1 MARTRTT
8 PYSAQLDR
16 LLSRSTGTS
25 RTFSALTLADDFEH
39 PRKQKPTTTLGG
51 IHKALFRAWGEGKLV
66 SFIDAD
72 GNVLREEEF
81 GAPGSAAVEHPQ
93 IFGLPGAQA
102 PQDGYAVVSY
112 VEYSA
117 FRPHAADELDAT
129 DDEEDEDLDDD
140 GEDPRDD
147 AEPLTRE
154 MVIDALGEDAAKSFS
169 DEVLDG
175 LCADDI
181 PSVILALKL
190 RTFDP
195 QEPAPAWLPAEVL
208 YRWVTLPQAVT
219 HWKGGLDRGDPQ
231 TKTRLIRAGVRRK
244 GGIMP
249 DSLTARGL
257 TQLVREDA
265 HHWSVICD
273 IAISHYFKIG
283 DMPRIDELAKLEADP
298 VEFYL
303 SSDYA
308 PEAVLLTGMAI
319 DLDAA
324 VLQEIAAD
332 VAGGAGVREPSAEE
346 ELRFQMSGRD
356 AEVTELRS
364 QLKDA
369 TTDANAARKEQ
380 KSLRDEVDRLRASA
394 EQHAGSN
401 EELRAQRTRADDAL
415 ARVAEL
421 EARLDAAT
429 EQASN
434 AEELAAQV
442 QALESLRDELLAE
455 QPSIERERRLREDA
469 EAQVQAQ
476 LRRVRELSQRLRE
489 AAGSAV
495 EIPVQDG
502 PSLIAALAGP
512 VSAAAQHALE
522 RMAAH
527 TPIGGDAQLL
537 RFAATF
543 AQLAEE
549 APDPA
554 GGGPVVGVPEVP
566 ATLRAAEP
574 VETAAE
580 PVVEP
585 GPAPAEPVVEPE
597 LAPAEPEVQSDGVV
611 DETVGPPPEP
621 AQRRRPRRRAMP
633 FTIRPVG
640 GASEVGGSAILVQ
653 ARNGSTLLLDAG
665 QRVKGEFGAE
675 SVNQFHYGVPGT
687 DRLDAILISHAHID
701 HIGSLPLIHQHHS
714 ELAGHAI
721 PVVMSEPTRA
731 LGEIMLNDS
740 AKIQHYREQ
749 ALSAIAESDYGAGAM
764 EAAYSFP
771 DVTACL
777 DPGHMVIADQ
787 HKPIPIEGTSF
798 VARFLPV
805 AHVLGSCAIHL
816 KDTDTGAT
824 LLYSGDL
831 GPLSEPQL
839 TLPDFGGTQM
849 IEGADVVI
857 MESTYGLLSEEE
869 REGRRRARHGRERA
883 TQILADVAT
892 KTMNDGGH
900 MLLPAFSLGRTQE
913 IAMLIA
919 HERGRSMPDGKIYI
933 AGMGEKITTVYDD
946 FDRPKGGWRRSGEFP
961 QTTSVQ
967 RWLNGGGFEGVV
979 AEVLESQSSYII
991 ASPAMLSSGWSRAFM
1006 HAMLDDPRQ
1015 AIVFTGYLPKHAGNI
1030 ANLREMHAG
1039 ATMRLDGENR
1049 AIRCRW
1055 EKVGLSAHAPS
1066 SDLEQFARDVT
1077 AGRDSV
1083 HVGVVHGQPE
1093 AQREL
1098 AERLT
1103 QQLEHATVRSL
1114 RNGEPWVPGR
1124 S

>member
-8 PYSAQLDR
+8 PYPAQLDR
-16 LLSRSTGTS
+16 LLNSADRGA
-25 RTFSALTLADDFEH
+25 RVFSALTLADEFEH
-39 PRKQKPTTTLGG
+39 PLRQKPTTTIGAV
-51 IHKALFRAWGEGKLV
+51 HRALHRAWGDGKV
-66 SFIDAD
+66 IAFIDAD
-72 GNVLREEEF
+72 RNVLREAAF

-93 IFGLPGAQA
+93 VFATPGTPPPREGFTAVTY
-102 PQDGYAVVSY
+102 PEYA
-112 VEYSA
+112 A
-117 FRPHAADELDAT
+117 FRAGADDDLDAAGDEEFDAADGPG
-129 DDEEDEDLDDD
+129 DEEAIDS
-140 GEDPRDD
+140 
-147 AEPLTRE
+147 EPLSRDAL
-154 MVIDALGEDAAKSFS
+154 IDAIGEAAASTFP
-169 DEVLDG
+169 DEMLDG
-175 LCADDI
+175 LVADDL
-181 PSVILALKL
+181 PSVILAVKL
-190 RTFDP
+190 RNFDP
-195 QEPAPAWLPAEVL
+195 KDPAPAWLPSDVL
-208 YRWVTLPQAVT
+208 CRWVTLPLAVS
-219 HWKGGLDRGDPQ
+219 HWKAGLDRADAV

-244 GGIMP
+244 GGILP
-249 DSLTARGL
+249 ESLTARGL
-257 TQLVREDA
+257 AQLVREDA
-265 HHWSVICD
+265 HNWGVVCD
-273 IAISHYFKIG
+273 LAIRHYSAAG
-283 DMPRIDELAKLEADP
+283 DIPPIDELVELDADP
-298 VEFYL
+298 VGFYL
-303 SSDYA
+303 DSDY
-308 PEAVLLTGMAI
+308 PPDAVLLTGMAI
-319 DLDAA
+319 GLEDAA
-324 VLQEIAAD
+324 LQEIAAD
-332 VAGGAGVREPSAEE
+332 VAGATGVGKPTAEE
-346 ELRFQMSGRD
+346 ELRFQLSGRD
-356 AEVTELRS
+356 AEISELRS
-364 QLKDA
+364 QLKA
-369 TTDANAARKEQ
+369 QTTTANAARKEQ
-380 KSLRDEVDRLRASA
+380 QNLRAEVDRLRAAA
-394 EQHAGSN
+394 EQQAGSD
-401 EELRAQRTRADDAL
+401 EELNAQRARADEAL
-415 ARVAEL
+415 VLVAEL
-421 EARLDAAT
+421 EAQLDAAN
-429 EQASN
+429 EQAAN
-434 AEELAAQV
+434 AEDLVGQV
-442 QALESLRDELLAE
+442 QALESLRDELLAGA
-455 QPSIERERRLREDA
+455 PSVERERRLREEA
-469 EAQVQAQ
+469 EAEVQAQ
-476 LRRVRELSQRLRE
+476 LRRVRELSQRLRDV
-489 AAGSAV
+489 AGSAV

-522 RMAAH
+522 RMATH
-527 TPIGGDAQLL
+527 TPIVGDAQLL

-543 AQLAEE
+543 AQLADE
-549 APDPA
+549 APVRAPALSDGVQADAAEAQLAEPPVAETPAPATADLPA
-554 GGGPVVGVPEVP
+554 GDEPGAEHPPSPEP
-566 ATLRAAEP
+566 AAELRAEVAAEP
-574 VETAAE
+574 AL
-580 PVVEP
+580 
-585 GPAPAEPVVEPE
+585 PAE
-597 LAPAEPEVQSDGVV
+597 
-611 DETVGPPPEP
+611 
-621 AQRRRPRRRAMP
+621 RRRTRRRAMP
-633 FTIRPVG
+633 FTIRPIG
-640 GASEVGGSAILVQ
+640 GASEVGGSAIVVQ
-653 ARNGSTLLLDAG
+653 ARNGSTVLLDAG

-721 PVVMSEPTRA
+721 PVLMSEPTHT

-771 DVTACL
+771 DVKACL
-777 DPGHMVIADQ
+777 DSGHVVIADQ

-883 TQILADVAT
+883 TQILADVAG
-892 KTMNDGGH
+892 KTMSDGGH

-933 AGMGEKITTVYDD
+933 AGMGEKITTVYDA

-967 RWLNGGGFEGVV
+967 RWLDGGGFEDVV
-979 AEVLESQSSYII
+979 SEVLESQSGYII
-991 ASPAMLSSGWSRAFM
+991 ASPAMVSSGWSRAFM
-1006 HAMLDDPRQ
+1006 HAMLDEPGH
-1015 AIVFTGYLPKHAGNI
+1015 AIVFTGYLPRHAGNI
-1030 ANLREMHAG
+1030 ANLREMHTG

-1083 HVGVVHGQPE
+1083 HIGVVHGQPE

-1103 QQLEHATVRSL
+1103 HLLEHATVRSL